1 MGEAAGRARQSL
13 GAVSTSPRKSA
24 MNAPR
29 LATLAASL
37 AVVALG
43 ACSSMGGGG
52 MRDGMSAPAAVDVD
66 TAVVVLPTAGAG
78 EQMRAGCWASF
89 YDERNF
95 NGDSLTLIGPVDLTT
110 LDRGSAR
117 QLKRDIKSVVTG
129 PRATLVLYEKQFLS
143 ARSVGFQP
151 DSREA
156 SLAEKLGFGGRIE
169 SMRLTC
175 R

>member
-1 MGEAAGRARQSL
+1 MNPLRFKSLLPAFAAAF
-13 GAVSTSPRKSA
+13 
-24 MNAPR
+24 
-29 LATLAASL
+29 LA
-37 AVVALG
+37 
-43 ACSSMGGGG
+43 ACSSMGGTG
-52 MRDGMSAPAAVDVD
+52 MRGTASSTAAVEVD
-66 TAVVVLPTAGAG
+66 TAVVVMPTSGAA

-95 NGDSLTLIGPVDLTT
+95 NGDSLTLIGPVELTT

-129 PRATLVLYEKQFLS
+129 PRATLIVYEKQLLS

-151 DSREA
+151 DNREP
-156 SLAEKLGFGGRIE
+156 SLVEKLGFGGRIE

-175 R
+175 A